1 MPPTVPMHTFP
12 TGDADNAA
20 WLEWCE
26 HLRPT
31 SLVPANV
38 KANDLPLRVVC
49 CKHIEEHGPF
59 HIRTIKPLD
68 WNFAAISHKWLN
80 NEPWTE
86 IDKRPY
92 PAAGEV
98 KVTAVARES
107 LVALARLCI
116 SIGIDYFWLD
126 CLCIDQESALEQA
139 REILNMGKY
148 YAKACKTLIFP
159 YGLDNVGPPLLEN
172 GDAPVWHKRAWTLQE
187 EAMAGS
193 AAVFVLYFSESED
206 IEFGSRHEQMSL
218 CDLGDDGRLQ
228 KFANFRPD
236 AESVKKK
243 EPRSYLRLVPG
254 RDMTSCRMAYAT
266 MRLADG
272 SVRDKAF
279 KVTFS
284 MESQKDWTLWSAL
297 REMYRRESSR
307 EEDLVYGILG
317 LLGITIQPDLV
328 KYGIRLRGAL
338 RLLVDAVHVDQ
349 RLLLTVV
356 ESYHG
361 NFIDGYCSLP
371 AFQDRTAVPAARL
384 DHLRTLGV
392 AQFEGHSGMV
402 VTAPA
407 ITVDLVEQLDD
418 SSELNE
424 AAGILKLQLVDS
436 LEEEGEMNVWSFS
449 QAGSEKRRESK
460 GLARIAPNAL
470 RNDVTLIAA
479 TQVQPPATS
488 STTGE
493 LNPFYKQSTST
504 PLITFCCLV
513 CVNGGSVKHKV
524 GLALVVASKH
534 RWRIERHLVA

>member
-1 MPPTVPMHTFP
+1 MPQPVPMHTFP
-12 TGDADNAA
+12 TGDADDAA
-20 WLEWCE
+20 WLEWC
-26 HLRPT
+26 HNLRPT

-49 CKHIEEHGPF
+49 CKHIDRHGPYR
-59 HIRTIKPLD
+59 IKTIKPPD

-80 NEPWTE
+80 NQPWTA

-98 KVTAVARES
+98 RVTAVARES
-107 LVALARLCI
+107 IFALAVLCL
-116 SIGIDYFWLD
+116 SKGIDYFWLD

-148 YAKACKTLIFP
+148 YARARTTLIFP
-159 YGLDNVGPPLLEN
+159 YGLDFVGPPLLEN

-193 AAVFVLYFSESED
+193 AALFVLYFSSSDD
-206 IEFGSRHEQMSL
+206 ISFDHRHESMSL
-218 CDLGDDGRLQ
+218 CYLGDDQRLQ
-228 KFANFRPD
+228 KFAKFRQHDKP
-236 AESVKKK
+236 EEMRK
-243 EPRSYLRLVPG
+243 PRMCLHLVPSS
-254 RDMTSCRMAYAT
+254 DMTSCRSVYANQKLNGEARGRALT
-266 MRLADG
+266 VL
-272 SVRDKAF
+272 S
-279 KVTFS
+279 T
-284 MESQKDWTLWSAL
+284 MESQRDWTLWSAL
-297 REMYRRESSR
+297 REMYRRESSK
-307 EEDLVYGILG
+307 EEDLVYGVLG

-328 KYGIRLRGAL
+328 RYGIRLRGAL

-349 RLLLTVV
+349 RLLLTVI

-384 DHLRTLGV
+384 HHIRTLGV

-407 ITVDLVEQLDD
+407 ITVDLIEQIDE
-418 SSELNE
+418 SSALTE
-424 AAGILKLQLVDS
+424 AAGILKSELVDP
-436 LEEEGEMNVWSFS
+436 LEEEGEMNVWSFF
-449 QAGSEKRRESK
+449 QPGSERRRESK

-479 TQVQPPATS
+479 TQVQPPAT
-488 STTGE
+488 GKVDM
-493 LNPFYKQSTST
+493 FYKRSD

-534 RWRIERHLVA
+534 KWRIERHLVA